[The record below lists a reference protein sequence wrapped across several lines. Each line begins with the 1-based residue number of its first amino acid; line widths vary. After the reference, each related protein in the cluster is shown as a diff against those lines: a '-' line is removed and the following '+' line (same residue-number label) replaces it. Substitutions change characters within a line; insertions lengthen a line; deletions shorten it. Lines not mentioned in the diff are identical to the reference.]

1 MTYKFGVYGD
11 SIAFGYGN
19 DNQSWF
25 DLISVNSKSIKF
37 AQNGETIGNVLE
49 KIKKD
54 TNTYDTLYF
63 AVGVNDLLL
72 SSPKTNQTAF
82 SNLITQYEE
91 ILKIAKLK
99 AKKIIVQSILPIREK
114 LFPNQEWLDTPKWCF
129 NTDIIKFN
137 KQLNEL
143 CIKSQFEYFDLY
155 SEFSSENLA
164 DIYIDAVHL
173 NKFGQE
179 RLANIYMNKLQNSEE
194 SISDLSRGFASL

>member
-19 DNQSWF
+19 NNQSWF
-25 DLISVNSKSIKF
+25 DLISVNNKSIKL
-37 AQNGETIGNVLE
+37 AQNGETIDNVLE

-54 TNTYDTLYF
+54 TNTYDTLIF
-63 AVGVNDLLL
+63 AVGVNDLLF

-82 SNLITQYEE
+82 SNLISQYEE
-91 ILKIAKLK
+91 ILRIAKLK
-99 AKKIIVQSILPIREK
+99 AKKIIVQSILPVREK
-114 LFPNQEWLDTPKWCF
+114 LFPNQDWLDTPKWCF
-129 NTDIIKFN
+129 NKDILKFN

-143 CIKSQFEYFDLY
+143 CIKLKFEYLDLY

-164 DIYIDAVHL
+164 DNYIDAVHL

-179 RLANIYMNKLQNSEE
+179 KLANIFMRQARE
-194 SISDLSRGFASL
+194 G